1 MVSKILV
8 AESDLTSFENDH
20 IGNLDGLFASIVTY
34 ARPVR
39 GIETALDQF
48 LRLDSNLRPGLLQA
62 EFDRL
67 FAKCNCGLLMTR
79 RVFRNHVC
87 TVALAVARDPPMI
100 IDLTGD
106 DGGSGDFSGNGT
118 SHIIID
124 LTADSE
130 DEL

>member
-1 MVSKILV
+1 
-8 AESDLTSFENDH
+8 
-20 IGNLDGLFASIVTY
+20 
-34 ARPVR
+34 
-39 GIETALDQF
+39 
-48 LRLDSNLRPGLLQA
+48 
-62 EFDRL
+62 
-67 FAKCNCGLLMTR
+67 
-79 RVFRNHVC
+79 
-87 TVALAVARDPPMI
+87 MI

>member
-1 MVSKILV
+1 VVSKILV

-62 EFDRL
+62 EFD
-67 FAKCNCGLLMTR
+67 
-79 RVFRNHVC
+79 
-87 TVALAVARDPPMI
+87 
-100 IDLTGD
+100 
-106 DGGSGDFSGNGT
+106 
-118 SHIIID
+118 
-124 LTADSE
+124 
-130 DEL
+130 